1 MLFLLMLC
9 FLASMLLALC
19 AVAYGSQHPD
29 SSTEMRLYAA
39 AGVSLLVSIT
49 ILIFNGGSL

>member
-19 AVAYGSQHPD
+19 AVAYGSQHPN
-29 SSTEMRLYAA
+29 SNTEMRLYAA
-39 AGVSLLVSIT
+39 AGLTMLVCIG
-49 ILIFNGGSL
+49 ILIFKGGSL